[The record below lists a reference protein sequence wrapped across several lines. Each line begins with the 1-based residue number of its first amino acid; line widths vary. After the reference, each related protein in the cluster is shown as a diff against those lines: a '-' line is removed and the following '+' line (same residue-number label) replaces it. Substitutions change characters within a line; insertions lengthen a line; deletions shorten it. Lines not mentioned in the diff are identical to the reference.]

1 MDIDNFKQVVDTN
14 GHLNASKTLREI
26 AATIKSTLSE
36 PAYGVAYG
44 GDEFVVVLPGF
55 DKQQALLQAETIRLR
70 IRESTYLKSSNLH
83 VHVSASLGIATFPD
97 DADNLTDLLARAD
110 RAMFSV
116 KEGGKDS
123 ICGISREQNDPA
135 VNSCKC

>member
-26 AATIKSTLSE
+26 AATIKSTLPE

-55 DKQQALLQAETIRLR
+55 DKQQALLLAETIRLR
-70 IRESTYLKSSNLH
+70 IKESTYLKSSNLQ

-110 RAMFSV
+110 QAMFSV

-123 ICGISREQNDPA
+123 ICGISREESDQS
-135 VNSCKC
+135 VNNCR